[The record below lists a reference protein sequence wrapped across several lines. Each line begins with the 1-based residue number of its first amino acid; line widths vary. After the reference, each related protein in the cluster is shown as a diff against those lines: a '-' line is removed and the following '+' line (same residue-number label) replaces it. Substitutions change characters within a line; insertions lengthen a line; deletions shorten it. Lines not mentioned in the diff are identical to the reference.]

1 MCPPLTTTTVQ
12 SLFPPPQLP
21 KTNVININLY
31 ITKVS
36 KGIGMM
42 RRIKKFVPQST
53 LLKIH
58 NAIVLS
64 HFDYCSL
71 VWDNCSDYQ
80 LDKLQKLQ
88 NRAARVI
95 TGRTYEVSSKDV
107 LNELNWQ
114 PLRQRF
120 RRNKSIFMYKI
131 KNDSMPQSLTEMF
144 KIRENQIYDLRSN
157 NKNFALQKPETN
169 FMKKSISYSA
179 AFLWNSLPDLAK
191 ETNISLNQF
200 KFILDRN

>member
-1 MCPPLTTTTVQ
+1 M
-12 SLFPPPQLP
+12 
-21 KTNVININLY
+21 
-31 ITKVS
+31 
-36 KGIGMM
+36 
-42 RRIKKFVPQST
+42 
-53 LLKIH
+53 
-58 NAIVLS
+58 
-64 HFDYCSL
+64 
-71 VWDNCSDYQ
+71 
-80 LDKLQKLQ
+80 
-88 NRAARVI
+88 I

-169 FMKKSISYSA
+169 FMKKSISYTRPHSYGTA
-179 AFLWNSLPDLAK
+179 YQ
-191 ETNISLNQF
+191 T
-200 KFILDRN
+200 

>member
-1 MCPPLTTTTVQ
+1 
-12 SLFPPPQLP
+12 
-21 KTNVININLY
+21 
-31 ITKVS
+31 
-36 KGIGMM
+36 M
-42 RRIKKFVPQST
+42 RK
-53 LLKIH
+53 
-58 NAIVLS
+58 
-64 HFDYCSL
+64 
-71 VWDNCSDYQ
+71 

-95 TGRTYEVSSKDV
+95 TGRTYEVSSKYV

-144 KIRENQIYDLRSN
+144 KIRIFN

-179 AFLWNSLPDLAK
+179 AFLWNSLPDLGLVQTSNFSCA
-191 ETNISLNQF
+191 ESNVNEQSSLF
-200 KFILDRN
+200 ELICITFGT